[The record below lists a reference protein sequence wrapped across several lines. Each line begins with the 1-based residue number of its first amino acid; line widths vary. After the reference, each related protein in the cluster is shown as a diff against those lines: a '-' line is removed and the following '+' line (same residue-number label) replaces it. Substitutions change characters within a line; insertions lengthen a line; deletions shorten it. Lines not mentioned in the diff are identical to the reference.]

1 MSDTQGSVTKSQIYE
16 QRCAEFRS
24 LNGFFWQIPLI
35 VMTLN
40 GGLWFA
46 VASLDVT
53 PVAKSA
59 ILCFAGVGRDALSLA
74 QLGYRV
80 SAVEP
85 SIAMREAGE
94 HRTAG
99 AVDWMDDSLPC
110 LSGPIAGATRYHFI
124 LCSAVLMHVRP
135 GSLPASLSSMS
146 ALLAPTGRLAVTLRA
161 PQSDDPS
168 NVFFDHSDQAL
179 LDAAASAG
187 LEVVASGR
195 NADSFVR
202 PLVWRWF
209 VFQKH

>member
-1 MSDTQGSVTKSQIYE
+1 MAHY
-16 QRCAEFRS
+16 QRHAAEVGARHA
-24 LNGFFWQIPLI
+24 
-35 VMTLN
+35 TLSFDEVHAD
-40 GGLWFA
+40 LLSWLPKLPA
-46 VASLDVT
+46 RILDVG
-53 PVAKSA
+53 
-59 ILCFAGVGRDALSLA
+59 AGVGRDALSLA

-110 LSGPIAGATRYHFI
+110 LAGPIAGAARYDFV

-135 GSLPASLSSMS
+135 RSLPASLGSMS
-146 ALLAPTGRLAVTLRA
+146 ALLTATGRLAVTLRV

-168 NVFFDHSDQAL
+168 DVFFDHSDQAL
-179 LDAAASAG
+179 QDCAALAG

-195 NADSFVR
+195 NADSFAR

-209 VFQKH
+209 VFRKR

>member
-1 MSDTQGSVTKSQIYE
+1 MSAVLAHY
-16 QRCAEFRS
+16 QRH
-24 LNGFFWQIPLI
+24 
-35 VMTLN
+35 
-40 GGLWFA
+40 GGRIGA
-46 VASLDVT
+46 RHASLSFDEVHADLLPWLPKSPARILDVG
-53 PVAKSA
+53 
-59 ILCFAGVGRDALSLA
+59 AGVGRDALSLA

-94 HRTAG
+94 HRTTG

>member
-1 MSDTQGSVTKSQIYE
+1 VSAVLAHY
-16 QRCAEFRS
+16 QRH
-24 LNGFFWQIPLI
+24 
-35 VMTLN
+35 
-40 GGLWFA
+40 GGRIGA
-46 VASLDVT
+46 RHASLSFDEVHADLLPWLPKSPARILDVG
-53 PVAKSA
+53 
-59 ILCFAGVGRDALSLA
+59 AGVGRDALSLA

>member
-1 MSDTQGSVTKSQIYE
+1 MSAVLAHY
-16 QRCAEFRS
+16 QRH
-24 LNGFFWQIPLI
+24 
-35 VMTLN
+35 
-40 GGLWFA
+40 GGRIGA
-46 VASLDVT
+46 RHASLSFDEVHADLLPWLPKSPARILDVG
-53 PVAKSA
+53 
-59 ILCFAGVGRDALSLA
+59 AGVGRDALSLA